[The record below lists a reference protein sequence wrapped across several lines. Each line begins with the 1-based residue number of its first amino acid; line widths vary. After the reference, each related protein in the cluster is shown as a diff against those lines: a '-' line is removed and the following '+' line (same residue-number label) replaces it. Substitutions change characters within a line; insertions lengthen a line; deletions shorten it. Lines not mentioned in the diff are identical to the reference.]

1 MWLINFIKFCKL
13 GGINIFNNKFKD
25 INEVYNIVEVKD
37 EYILTLENNIYSKKY
52 IYQIEPIILLDLC
65 ESEKQKIITYYKEF
79 LRQINF
85 EIQILIVN
93 KEYDLK
99 KYLND
104 LINSE
109 LKVIPMYREY
119 IEDME
124 NKFKKEKIFDTFFY
138 IIVSIKEKDSLKVEN
153 VDNSLNILEKIGCKV
168 ERLKSKNMLVK
179 ILNKSINKEW

>member
-1 MWLINFIKFCKL
+1 
-13 GGINIFNNKFKD
+13 
-25 INEVYNIVEVKD
+25 
-37 EYILTLENNIYSKKY
+37 
-52 IYQIEPIILLDLC
+52 
-65 ESEKQKIITYYKEF
+65 
-79 LRQINF
+79 
-85 EIQILIVN
+85 
-93 KEYDLK
+93 
-99 KYLND
+99 
-104 LINSE
+104 
-109 LKVIPMYREY
+109 MYREY